1 MPQATGTNKTDSI
14 EDQVERLV
22 NARLAEIEEKA
33 KKDAEAKAEAEAEK
47 PKEPDPNDE
56 YVTVQLF
63 KDSRDYKDDV
73 FVSVNGEACLIKR
86 GVPVKIKK
94 KFALVLDE
102 AERQNG
108 RAAEYQEAQQ
118 AIARDAEAKGR
129 I

>member
-22 NARLAEIEEKA
+22 NARLAEIEARA

-56 YVTVQLF
+56 YVTIQLF

-86 GVPVKIKK
+86 GEPVKIRK
-94 KFALVLDE
+94 KFALVLE
-102 AERQNG
+102 ESERQNG
-108 RAAEYQEAQQ
+108 RAAKYQEEQQ
-118 AIARDAEAKGR
+118 EIAKAAEAAGR